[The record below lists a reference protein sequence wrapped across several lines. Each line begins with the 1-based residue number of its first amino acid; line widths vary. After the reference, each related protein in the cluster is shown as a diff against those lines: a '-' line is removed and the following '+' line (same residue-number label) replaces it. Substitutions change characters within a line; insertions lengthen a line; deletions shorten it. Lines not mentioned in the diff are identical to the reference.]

1 MRKVRSLI
9 MKSLIPFLFLF
20 GCEADG
26 VQTSDDLV
34 GDGNDSHM
42 GFDDDSGTGD
52 TDPVDVPS
60 GTNGTIPP
68 VALIAPDFQ
77 ATNRD
82 GGARDR
88 EDLLGHPTI
97 IWFYPAAGTY
107 G

>member
-1 MRKVRSLI
+1 MRFFIFSIFLAACSPGSDSDGDTSSL
-9 MKSLIPFLFLF
+9 
-20 GCEADG
+20 D
-26 VQTSDDLV
+26 SDSET
-34 GDGNDSHM
+34 GA
-42 GFDDDSGTGD
+42 DSGSAGD

-60 GTNGTIPP
+60 GTNGSIPD
-68 VALIAPDFQ
+68 VALEAPEFS

-97 IWFYPAAGTY
+97 MWFYPAAGTY